1 MNLNLKLENK
11 VVVVTGAS
19 RGIGKAI
26 AEGLFNQGCKLAL
39 ISRSEEDLK
48 NAQLDIGK
56 DSDKIKIY
64 PCDISNFDEVQG
76 IFKNIIED
84 FKIIDVLV
92 NNAGLTKDNLVLR
105 IKEQD
110 WDMVLDVNL
119 KGCFNTV
126 KAVTKPMIRNKSG
139 RIINISSVIGQI
151 GNAGQVNYAAS
162 KAGVLG
168 LTKSL
173 AKELGSRNITVN
185 AVAPGYIET
194 DMTDNLSEDVKK
206 ELYQTIPLNR
216 LGTTEDVTNL
226 VMFLSSEKASYIT
239 GQVMNVDGGMVM

>member
-1 MNLNLKLENK
+1 MNLKLNLENK
-11 VVVVTGAS
+11 VAVVTGSS

-26 AEGLFNQGCKLAL
+26 AQGLFNNGCKIAL
-39 ISRSEEDLK
+39 ISRKSEDLLK
-48 NAQLDIGK
+48 AKSDIGG
-56 DSDKIKIY
+56 DTGNINVY
-64 PCDISNFDEVQG
+64 PCDISDFDEVQNV
-76 IFKNIIED
+76 FKKIIED
-84 FKIIDVLV
+84 FGTIYILV
-92 NNAGLTKDNLVLR
+92 NNAGLTKDNLLLR

-126 KAVTKPMIRNKSG
+126 KAVTKPMIRNKTG

-162 KAGVLG
+162 KAGILG

-194 DMTDNLSEDVKK
+194 DMTDNLSEDVKN
-206 ELYQTIPLNR
+206 ELYQNIPLNR
-216 LGTTEDVTNL
+216 LGSTEDVTDL
-226 VMFLSSEKASYIT
+226 VLFLTSEKASYIT